1 MRPAPVA
8 RSSEVFVL
16 AVALDEARN
25 RWSVPRLVRLTIRAR
40 PTFFPDLH
48 RRPLHLSDTR
58 PQTQDPDAASPA
70 RGAAGGPPDP
80 VPATDDLLDPRGRR
94 RAADWRLM
102 KIVELQEPGAGPTGL
117 QKSGSSTTSAR
128 WAPASPGSASVS
140 PPARRLLLRFVQPGS
155 HPRLLADCRFE
166 RARCLLAGSNS
177 ANAYCRVDR
186 RRSSS
191 GIGPIRNP
199 AAHVLRCDRGA
210 RRTSRDA
217 KRNFAIHRDSA
228 RSAGRVGA

>member
-155 HPRLLADCRFE
+155 HP
-166 RARCLLAGSNS
+166 GSWPT
-177 ANAYCRVDR
+177 AALNAPDVCWQDR
-186 RRSSS
+186 TQLM
-191 GIGPIRNP
+191 PI
-199 AAHVLRCDRGA
+199 V
-210 RRTSRDA
+210 
-217 KRNFAIHRDSA
+217 
-228 RSAGRVGA
+228 V